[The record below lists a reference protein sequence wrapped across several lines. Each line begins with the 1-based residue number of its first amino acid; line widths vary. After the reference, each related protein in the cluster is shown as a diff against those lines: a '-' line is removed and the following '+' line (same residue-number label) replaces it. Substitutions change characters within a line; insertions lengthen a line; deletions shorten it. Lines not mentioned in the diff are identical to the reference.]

1 MSVDGTE
8 HDKNN
13 GEKAGTNVFELY
25 ARRTPKER
33 KEGGKMEY
41 YACGV
46 YPESGRG
53 IEEWLRIHREPG
65 RQLEMCRYA
74 DILKIYSPAHQVI
87 SIMCEDCSFI
97 LEGQYVDVIAYHIQH
112 RTLQALYL
120 YDPAIHE
127 EPRPDEPVIYSIAR
141 EPEMELGE
149 TTEDEG

>member
-1 MSVDGTE
+1 
-8 HDKNN
+8 
-13 GEKAGTNVFELY
+13 
-25 ARRTPKER
+25 
-33 KEGGKMEY
+33 MEY

-53 IEEWLRIHREPG
+53 SEEWLRIHREPG

-74 DILKIYSPAHQVI
+74 DILKIYSPVHQLI
-87 SIMCEDCSFI
+87 SIMCEDCSFT

-127 EPRPDEPVIYSIAR
+127 EPRPDEPVIYSIVR
-141 EPEMELGE
+141 DPEMVLEE
-149 TTEDEG
+149 EPADEG